1 MGLFFYKKIRN
12 PFSRMHSP
20 SRFPLNLSE
29 QLSLQGAEGG
39 YPPIPN
45 RSSIQKAQ

>member
-20 SRFPLNLSE
+20 SRFPLDLSE
-29 QLSLQGAEGG
+29 QLSLEGTEGG
-39 YPPIPN
+39 YPSIPN
-45 RSSIQKAQ
+45 RSSIPKAQ

>member
-12 PFSRMHSP
+12 PFFQMHSP
-20 SRFPLNLSE
+20 SRFPLDLSE
-29 QLSLQGAEGG
+29 QLSLQGTECG

>member
-12 PFSRMHSP
+12 PFFRMHSP
-20 SRFPLNLSE
+20 SRFPLDLSE
-29 QLSLQGAEGG
+29 QLSLQGTEGG
-39 YPPIPN
+39 YPH

>member
-12 PFSRMHSP
+12 PFFRMYSP
-20 SRFPLNLSE
+20 SRFPLDLSE
-29 QLSLQGAEGG
+29 QLSLQNAESG
-39 YPPIPN
+39 YPPIQN

>member
-1 MGLFFYKKIRN
+1 MGLFFYKKVRN

-20 SRFPLNLSE
+20 SRFPLDLSE
-29 QLSLQGAEGG
+29 QLSLEGAEGR

-45 RSSIQKAQ
+45 RSSIPKAQ